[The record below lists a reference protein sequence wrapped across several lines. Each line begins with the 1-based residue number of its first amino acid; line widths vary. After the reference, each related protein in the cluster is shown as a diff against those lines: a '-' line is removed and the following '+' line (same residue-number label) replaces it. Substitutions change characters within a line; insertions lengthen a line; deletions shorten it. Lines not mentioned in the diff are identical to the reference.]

1 VMPTFEQSYMIDLT
15 DKFSSIDIHHENI
28 VVSPLFMTPYKGDLW
43 KKEDGRIIYSRVKTP
58 SMPLSWT
65 KLITD
70 SHDTK
75 SSRHIPAIETKVK
88 DGYIMITGVNADTMT
103 LSNNIYLQLFGNID
117 PSKRFVGF
125 RIRYLR
131 TTDDGTPLEDVML
144 REYHPIK

>member
-1 VMPTFEQSYMIDLT
+1 
-15 DKFSSIDIHHENI
+15 
-28 VVSPLFMTPYKGDLW
+28 MTPYKGDLW
-43 KKEDGRIIYSRVKTP
+43 KKEDGRIIYSRLKTP

-75 SSRHIPAIETKVK
+75 SSRHISAIETKVK
-88 DGYIMITGVNADTMT
+88 DGYMMITGVNADTMT
-103 LSNNIYLQLFGNID
+103 LSNNICLQLYGNID

-131 TTDDGTPLEDVML
+131 TTDDGKPLEDVML